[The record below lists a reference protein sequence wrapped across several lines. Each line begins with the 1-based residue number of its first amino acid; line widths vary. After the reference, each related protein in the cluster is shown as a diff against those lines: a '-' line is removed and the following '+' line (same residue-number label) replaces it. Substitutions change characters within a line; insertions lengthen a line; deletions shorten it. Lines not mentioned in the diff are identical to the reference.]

1 MGIKDL
7 KKILEQV
14 HEPDEYRLVPHNMG
28 HPTYWI
34 WKLENAKMKDLD
46 LLLRPFRKEHARF
59 DIFINGQYIL
69 EKDYDTE
76 QVGNDFHVKFIKA
89 NFAGAY
95 DLETDDDIKL
105 EGDID
110 LVWQKLNQIL

>member
-1 MGIKDL
+1 MIKDL
-7 KKILEQV
+7 QKLLKQV
-14 HEPDEYRLVPHNMG
+14 HEPDEYQLVPHNMG

-110 LVWQKLNQIL
+110 LV